1 MEKTEIMRKIGNQ
14 CRLSRINS
22 NLKQSDIARF
32 LDTTQQNIST
42 FENGENNS
50 MYLLIGYIAV
60 CDNVKPLF
68 DFVIEL
74 NKEIKNNGTIN

>member
-1 MEKTEIMRKIGNQ
+1 MNKTDIMRRVGER
-14 CRLSRINS
+14 CRQSRINS
-22 NLKQSDIARF
+22 NLKQSDIATM

-42 FENGENNS
+42 FENGDNNS

-68 DFVIEL
+68 DYVIEL
-74 NKEIKNNGTIN
+74 NKELRINGKTD